1 MATSKVSLKLL
12 IDTKASRVLYAE
24 AGKDFVD
31 FLFSLLHLPVGTVI
45 RLLIK
50 DSMVGSLGD
59 LYESI
64 ENLSETYWQ
73 PNQNKE
79 SLLKPK
85 TPPCA
90 SVVPMLLPSE
100 ASTAKRFYTCPK
112 NGGSQYHYSYS
123 EYHPYFCDDS
133 STLCPSCNRSMSEE
147 VTYVARTTANE
158 VSEGKGGFVQGVVTY
173 MVMDDLVVKP
183 TSIISS
189 ITLLNKFNIKDLNAL
204 EEKVVDFGMDEGLK
218 LLKAS
223 LQTKTVLTSIFLGNT
238 GVKVE

>member
-1 MATSKVSLKLL
+1 MATSNVSLKLL

-79 SLLKPK
+79 SLLQSQ

-90 SVVPMLLPSE
+90 SGVPMLLPSDI
-100 ASTAKRFYTCPK
+100 SRAKMFYTCP
-112 NGGSQYHYSYS
+112 NNCSNSNRSSYQL
-123 EYHPYFCDDS
+123 YVCDDS
-133 STLCPSCNRSMSEE
+133 SMSCPGCNCSMSKEAA
-147 VTYVARTTANE
+147 YVARTTANE
-158 VSEGKGGFVQGVVTY
+158 VSAGKVGFVQGVVTY

-183 TSIISS
+183 MSGISS
-189 ITLLNKFNIKDLNAL
+189 ITLLNKFNVKDLSAL
-204 EEKVVDFGMDEGLK
+204 EEKVVDFGMDEVCLSHFSC
-218 LLKAS
+218 LHL
-223 LQTKTVLTSIFLGNT
+223 
-238 GVKVE
+238 

>member
-12 IDTKASRVLYAE
+12 IDTKSSRVLYAE

-31 FLFSLLHLPVGTVI
+31 FLVSLLHLPVVTVI
-45 RLLIK
+45 RLIK
-50 DSMVGSLGD
+50 DSMVGSLSD

-64 ENLSETYWQ
+64 ENLTETYWQ
-73 PNQNKE
+73 PNHNKE
-79 SLLKPK
+79 SLLQPQ
-85 TPPCA
+85 TPLCA
-90 SVVPMLLPSE
+90 SGVPMLLPSDI
-100 ASTAKRFYTCPK
+100 STAKMFYTCP
-112 NGGSQYHYSYS
+112 NNCECRNSYQL
-123 EYHPYFCDDS
+123 YVCDDS
-133 STLCPSCNRSMSEE
+133 STSCPGCNRSMSKEAA
-147 VTYVARTTANE
+147 YVSRTTANE
-158 VSEGKGGFVQGVVTY
+158 VSAGKGGFVQGVVTY

-183 TSIISS
+183 MSGISS
-189 ITLLNKFNIKDLNAL
+189 ITLLNKFNIKDLSAL

>member
-1 MATSKVSLKLL
+1 MATSNVSLKLL
-12 IDTKASRVLYAE
+12 IDTKASRVIYAE

-79 SLLKPK
+79 SLLKPEN
-85 TPPCA
+85 PPCA
-90 SVVPMLLPSE
+90 SGVPMLLPSDV
-100 ASTAKRFYTCPK
+100 STDKMYYTCPR
-112 NGGSQYHYSYS
+112 NGDHRSSF
-123 EYHPYFCDDS
+123 HPYFCDEY
-133 STLCPSCNRSMSEE
+133 STPCPSCNTSMSKNVAY
-147 VTYVARTTANE
+147 VTRTTANE
-158 VSEGKGGFVQGVVTY
+158 VSAEEGFVQGLVTY

-183 TSIISS
+183 MSGISS
-189 ITLLNKFNIKDLNAL
+189 ITLLNKFNIKDLSAL

>member
-50 DSMVGSLGD
+50 DSLVGSLGN

-85 TPPCA
+85 NPPCA
-90 SVVPMLLPSE
+90 SGVPMLLPSDI
-100 ASTAKRFYTCPK
+100 STTKRFYTCPK
-112 NGGSQYHYSYS
+112 NGDFQYHYSNY
-123 EYHPYFCDDS
+123 EYHPYICDDS
-133 STLCPSCNRSMSEE
+133 SMLCPRCNRSMSKE
-147 VTYVARTTANE
+147 VAYVTRTTAKE
-158 VSEGKGGFVQGVVTY
+158 VSAAKGGFVQGVITY

-183 TSIISS
+183 MSIISS
-189 ITLLNKFNIKDLNAL
+189 ITLLNKFNIKDLSAL

-218 LLKAS
+218 LLKAA
-223 LQTKTVLTSIFLGNT
+223 LQTKTVLTSIFLGNS
-238 GVKVE
+238 GSNS

>member
-1 MATSKVSLKLL
+1 MATSNVSLKLL
-12 IDTKASRVLYAE
+12 IDTKSSRVLYAE

-73 PNQNKE
+73 PNQNKD
-79 SLLKPK
+79 SLLKPQ
-85 TPPCA
+85 TPSCA
-90 SVVPMLLPSE
+90 SGVPKLLPSDI
-100 ASTAKRFYTCPK
+100 STGEVIYT
-112 NGGSQYHYSYS
+112 
-123 EYHPYFCDDS
+123 F
-133 STLCPSCNRSMSEE
+133 ST
-147 VTYVARTTANE
+147 NE
-158 VSEGKGGFVQGVVTY
+158 VSAGKGGFVQGVVTY

-183 TSIISS
+183 MSGISG
-189 ITLLNKFNIKDLNAL
+189 ITLLNKFNVKDLSAL
-204 EEKVVDFGMDEGLK
+204 EERVVDFGMDEGLK